1 MASSMYNSIQHFIE
15 FGTKKIEKRIREFI
29 QEKKDLADLVL
40 GLQEELNALGR
51 DITAEILEDMDD
63 YLRNSTSRKTH
74 WEIVRKDRTEILTS
88 FGPVSFERTYF
99 KPKKGGKR
107 QYLVDQI
114 VGLNPHDRVSAD
126 VVINVL
132 EEAAESSYRKAGEKA
147 AYMNEISKQAV
158 MNKVHELEIV
168 QPGVKERKAETPKI
182 LYIEAD
188 EDHVSQQ
195 GKKYKTENEWGL
207 SSTLMPKLVYVHEGI
222 DHDKSTK
229 NRKVLKNARYF
240 GGIRDSEELWL
251 EVSKY
256 IDDTY
261 DIEKV
266 ETVYLSGDGA
276 AWIKQGLQWIEKSKF
291 VLDRYHLSRYVK
303 TATAHLEDEDIELE
317 LEDALKEADKAQLKK
332 AFAKILEKTES
343 ETKKKA
349 VNDAKKYILNNWTG
363 IEIKV
368 DNYEIVGCSAEG
380 HVSHILSDRLSSRP
394 MGWSK
399 RGADKMSQ
407 LRIFKK
413 NGGKVYDLV
422 MAQKKKEQRE
432 QAHQLQDE
440 LIREMR
446 VRNGRYESVWNSN
459 LTVLKKGNKTALYSA
474 LRAIVG

>member
-1 MASSMYNSIQHFIE
+1 MYNSIQHFIE
-15 FGTKKIEKRIREFI
+15 FGARKIEKKIKEFI
-29 QEKKDLADLVL
+29 HEQKDLADLIF

-51 DITAEILEDMDD
+51 DITAEVLEDMDD
-63 YLRNSTSRKTH
+63 YLRGAASRKEH

-88 FGPVSFERTYF
+88 FGPVNFERTYF
-99 KPKKGGKR
+99 KPKKGRKR

-114 VGLNPHDRVSAD
+114 VGINPHDRVSAD
-126 VVINVL
+126 VVINAV
-132 EEAAESSYRKAGEKA
+132 EEASDSSYRRGGEKA

-168 QPGVKERKAETPKI
+168 QPEIKERKEETPKI

-195 GKKYKTENEWGL
+195 GKKFKTENEWGL

-222 DHDKSTK
+222 DYEKSTK
-229 NRKVLKNARYF
+229 KRKVLKNPRYF
-240 GGIRDSEELWL
+240 GGIRNSEELWL
-251 EVSKY
+251 EVSQY
-256 IDDTY
+256 IDATY
-261 DIEKV
+261 CIEKV
-266 ETVYLSGDGA
+266 ETVYISGDGA
-276 AWIKQGLQWIEKSKF
+276 SWIKQGLQWVEKSKF
-291 VLDRYHLSRYVK
+291 VLDKYHLSKYVK
-303 TATAHLEDEDIELE
+303 VATAHLEDEDIEQE
-317 LEDALKEADKAQLKK
+317 IDDALKEADKALLKK

-349 VNDAKKYILNNWTG
+349 INDAKRYILNNWAG

-368 DNYEIVGCSAEG
+368 DNNEIVGCSAEG

-399 RGADKMSQ
+399 NGADKMAQ

-413 NGGKVYDLV
+413 NGGKVYDLI

-446 VRNGRYESVWNSN
+446 TNSNRYESVWNSN
-459 LTVLKKGNKTALYSA
+459 LTVISKGHKTALYSA
-474 LRAIVG
+474 LRAFVG